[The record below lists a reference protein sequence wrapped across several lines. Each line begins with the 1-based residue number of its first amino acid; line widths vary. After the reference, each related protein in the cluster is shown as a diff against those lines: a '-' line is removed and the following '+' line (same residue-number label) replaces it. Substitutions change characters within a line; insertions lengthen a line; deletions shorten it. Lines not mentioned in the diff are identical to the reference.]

1 MSDRVTFEVGGDKVG
16 VVTLNRPDKLN
27 ALDRG
32 VFEGLHDAAAQ
43 VRAAAEEGAV
53 KAVLLRG
60 EGRAFSSGLD
70 VSLFGE
76 MAGGD
81 ASLQEAGGGT
91 QDGMIAW
98 LQQAFTV
105 WEDLPVPTIAAVRG
119 VALGGGCQLAAACHL
134 RVAAPDLSIGVLEV
148 KWAIV
153 PDLGGTYRLPRL
165 IGLSR
170 AIDLAMSGRRIDAQ
184 TALQWGLVDAVL
196 DDEDFDAAARAY
208 AAQIAEGPTL
218 AQASAARL
226 CRENLDRTRDE
237 ALAAE
242 RATQAGC
249 LSSQD
254 FGEAVMAA
262 MQGRKPTFLGK

>member
-1 MSDRVTFEVGGDKVG
+1 MSDRVTFEVGEDKVG

-32 VFEGLHDAAAQ
+32 VFEGLHDTAAQ
-43 VRAAAEEGAV
+43 ARAAAEQGDV

-60 EGRAFSSGLD
+60 EGRAFSAGLD

-76 MAGGD
+76 MAAGQG
-81 ASLQEAGGGT
+81 SPIEAGDGT

-105 WEDLPVPTIAAVRG
+105 WEDLPVPTVAAVRG

-134 RVAAPDLSIGVLEV
+134 RVAAPDASMGVLEV
-148 KWAIV
+148 KWAII

-165 IGLSR
+165 VGLSR
-170 AIDLAMSGRRIDAQ
+170 AIDMAVRGRRVDAA

-196 DDEDFDAAARAY
+196 DSEDFDAQVHAY
-208 AAQIAEGPTL
+208 AAELAAGPTM
-218 AQASAARL
+218 AQSAAARL
-226 CRENLDRTRDE
+226 MRESLSRTREE
-237 ALAAE
+237 ALAGE
-242 RATQAGC
+242 RAVQPGC
-249 LSSQD
+249 LSSRD
-254 FGEAVMAA
+254 FQEAVAAA
-262 MQGRKPTFLGK
+262 MQQRSPVFVGR